1 MAWWQERVGYQIY
14 PKSFQDTNG
23 DGIGDLQGIQNRI
36 PYLKRLGV
44 GFVWLSPIYLSPN
57 IDNGY
62 DISDY
67 QAIDPQYGDLKQF
80 DQLVSAFHEADIKV
94 VMDLVLNHTSDQHDW
109 FVQAASSR
117 DNPYHDFYIW
127 KDAKNGVPNNWQSI
141 LAVPLGSTIKQQT
154 SITSIFLRPNNPI

>member
-1 MAWWQERVGYQIY
+1 MA
-14 PKSFQDTNG
+14 
-23 DGIGDLQGIQNRI
+23 
-36 PYLKRLGV
+36 
-44 GFVWLSPIYLSPN
+44 SPIYLSPN

-117 DNPYHDFYIW
+117 DNPYHDFISGRMPRMACPTTGSRFW
-127 KDAKNGVPNNWQSI
+127 RFR
-141 LAVPLGSTIKQQT
+141 LAVQSSNRRVLPPYFATEQPDL
-154 SITSIFLRPNNPI
+154 NWENPQVRLAIYK